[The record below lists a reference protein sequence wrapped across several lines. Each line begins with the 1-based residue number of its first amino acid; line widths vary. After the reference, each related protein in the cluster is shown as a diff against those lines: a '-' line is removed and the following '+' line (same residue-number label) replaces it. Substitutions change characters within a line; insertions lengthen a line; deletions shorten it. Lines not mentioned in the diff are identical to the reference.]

1 MILERKNGVKI
12 MQILLYK
19 EYNIK
24 NSNSIREAESC
35 LNRSTRMNALTWG
48 GGFGIF
54 EVTLWEVKSKAGILV
69 RRLLE

>member
-12 MQILLYK
+12 MQILL
-19 EYNIK
+19 YNIK